1 MFTYPTTSPYVF
13 ARSWSVRAS
22 PFKEQTMKHFVNMK
36 KDLKSLQI
44 ANIWST
50 KYEFWMSLRLLSK
63 QKCVFSSQNVW
74 FSDNKYSLIYI
85 SCLLPTKLC
94 QSVFLTYCMCHNVQ
108 FSVSHDVFVHLSLCH
123 SVFMSSAIF
132 KKGYVY
138 HILNSSLIA
147 HKIIK
152 QSTLSNTKE

>member
-1 MFTYPTTSPYVF
+1 
-13 ARSWSVRAS
+13 
-22 PFKEQTMKHFVNMK
+22 
-36 KDLKSLQI
+36 
-44 ANIWST
+44 
-50 KYEFWMSLRLLSK
+50 MSLRLLSK
-63 QKCVFSSQNVW
+63 QKCVFISQNVW

-85 SCLLPTKLC
+85 SCLLPTKYLHFLTFL
-94 QSVFLTYCMCHNVQ
+94 SVCLSVIVSVCSSICLTYCMCHNVQ

-152 QSTLSNTKE
+152 RSTLSNTK